1 MDADDLVDSREHV
14 RRKLRSDKTVGILAA
29 YTHKLETGCGQV
41 VDTSLMEAAVQQTY
55 WHAAT
60 YFATGSSP
68 GPTGSAH
75 ILTAPY
81 QAFQALDGWRN
92 ISGANQ
98 ANWERIADV
107 LGHPGWRDDE

>member
-1 MDADDLVDSREHV
+1 
-14 RRKLRSDKTVGILAA
+14 
-29 YTHKLETGCGQV
+29 
-41 VDTSLMEAAVQQTY
+41 MEAAVQQTY

-107 LGHPGWRDDE
+107 LGHPKWRDDE